1 MTALSFQ
8 MFWWNIFQ
16 GQRSSYDDIPPIKG
30 FEAPSMNLLHEEL
43 ESEDFAFRI
52 NVDELN
58 S

>member
-1 MTALSFQ
+1 M
-8 MFWWNIFQ
+8 NIFQ
-16 GQRSSYDDIPPIKG
+16 GQRSLHEDIPPVKRIEVPH
-30 FEAPSMNLLHEEL
+30 FNLFHEEL